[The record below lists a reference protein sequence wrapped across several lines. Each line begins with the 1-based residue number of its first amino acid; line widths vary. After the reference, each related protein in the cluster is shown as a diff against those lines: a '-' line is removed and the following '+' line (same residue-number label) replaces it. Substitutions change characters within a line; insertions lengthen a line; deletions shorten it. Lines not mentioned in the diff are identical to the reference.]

1 MAKVTR
7 QSLQNSKGKLRT
19 RISCSNQ
26 WWLYMKITKI
36 YLAKEEPR
44 IRINHEFCLKYL
56 VKYIWLGNR
65 FVQTKKLFMAEI
77 IQPQKWITS
86 CHLWQ
91 NGFWGH
97 YGKWSNESV
106 KRELHIQQYDGGV
119 TRANKKHSKWPN
131 LEWLSNK

>member
-1 MAKVTR
+1 
-7 QSLQNSKGKLRT
+7 
-19 RISCSNQ
+19 
-26 WWLYMKITKI
+26 
-36 YLAKEEPR
+36 
-44 IRINHEFCLKYL
+44 
-56 VKYIWLGNR
+56 
-65 FVQTKKLFMAEI
+65 MAEI

-119 TRANKKHSKWPN
+119 TRANKKAFQMAKSGMIKQQIRLVLNYNPKYKIN
-131 LEWLSNK
+131 IYASILI